1 MSPTEVL
8 RDVLVVLVFA
18 KLAAEIAER
27 AKIPA
32 VVGEIIAGVIIGPS
46 LLGLVDT
53 SSALE
58 VLAEFGVILLLLQ
71 VGMEMD
77 IDDLAAVGKASV
89 SVAVLGVILPMIGG
103 YAAGIALGQDG
114 NTSLFLGAALAATSV
129 GITARVFSDLGALTT
144 VEARTVLGAAVA
156 DDVLG
161 LVILTIVVK
170 IVSSGSVSAGTIVG
184 TIALAVGFLVVATV
198 LGGRLGVVL
207 FRWIQRNSRAAGTLV
222 VLALAFALFFAEL
235 ADAAKLAPIVGAFV
249 AGLALSRTESRERI
263 ARDLTPVGYLF
274 IPVFFLQIGIAADV
288 DKFIAPQVL
297 LDAGLLLVV
306 AVVGK
311 VAASLALSLVRAPG
325 DRLLVGFGMLPRGEV
340 GLIFATIGLAE
351 GVLDSELYAS
361 LLLVVLVTTLVAPPL
376 LRMRL
381 KAMRGAARDL
391 QVDAMP
397 VSGWLWIDDDV
408 VDLAA
413 NPPMEQQTTIALDA
427 ALRISEGARPGPRLL
442 DWLGHGEP
450 AAWSPEA
457 TARLVEVL
465 VRGNERG
472 WRFLDTSGVLVRAL
486 PEVAEAVARRHR
498 DPGLIDPN
506 QVVRFETIEAL
517 QYLLRTDAEAATVHG
532 RLEHRDRL
540 VLAALVLD
548 IAGEH
553 PPTTM
558 VLQLTERLGLDE
570 QAGDEILALAT
581 EPGLLRGVSSR
592 TDGASEESAL
602 ALASHLV
609 DPDRVRALYLLELAT
624 GPIDQVA
631 RDRLDTL
638 VARVLVAM
646 EGMERDAEP
655 GAFTYRRDEAIAL
668 VGLDE
673 KHVADRI
680 LHAPRPYL
688 LSELPERIVAHAR
701 LLEPRPDR
709 REVRAVIGARAGHG
723 LTIDVAARDQT
734 GLLASVTEVFAAHD
748 LDVISAQVATWGDG
762 AALESFVVEL
772 RPGSPVPEVAS
783 LVPEIRERLDT
794 RLAAEPLP
802 EAEIAFDDAGSP
814 WYTIC
819 EVRHPDR
826 PGLLAQI
833 AAGLALAGAS
843 VHSADLETVDG
854 IAIDR
859 FALTDRDGNKLARV
873 PKDAVRAVVKEGAR
887 GRGRLGRLAGRR

>member
-1 MSPTEVL
+1 VSPTEVL

-18 KLAAEIAER
+18 KLAAELAER

-32 VVGEIIAGVIIGPS
+32 VVGEIIAGVLIGPS
-46 LLGLVDT
+46 LFGLVDT

-77 IDDLAAVGKASV
+77 IKDLAAVGKASV
-89 SVAVLGVILPMIGG
+89 SVAVLGVVLPMIGG
-103 YAAGIALGQDG
+103 YAVGIALGQDS
-114 NTSLFLGAALAATSV
+114 NTALFLGAALAATSV

-207 FRWIQRNSRAAGTLV
+207 FRWIQRNARAAGTLV
-222 VLALAFALFFAEL
+222 VLALAFALAFAEL
-235 ADAAKLAPIVGAFV
+235 ADLAKLAPIVGAFV
-249 AGLALSRTESRERI
+249 AGLALSRTESRDRI
-263 ARDLTPVGYLF
+263 ARELTPIGYLF
-274 IPVFFLQIGIAADV
+274 IPVFFLAIGIGAEV
-288 DKFIAPQVL
+288 EKFVEPQVL
-297 LDAGLLLVV
+297 LDSGLLLVV
-306 AVVGK
+306 AIVGK
-311 VAASLALSLVRAPG
+311 IAASLALNIVRAPG

-340 GLIFATIGLAE
+340 GLIFASIGLAQ
-351 GVLDSELYAS
+351 GVLDAELYAS
-361 LLLVVLVTTLVAPPL
+361 LLLVVLVTTLAAPPL
-376 LRMRL
+376 LRHRL
-381 KAMRGAARDL
+381 KAMHGAARDL

-397 VSGWLWIDDDV
+397 VSGWLWMDDDV

-413 NPPMEQQTTIALDA
+413 TPPLNEQTRIALDA
-427 ALRISEGARPGPRLL
+427 ALRISDGARPGPKLL

-450 AAWSPEA
+450 APWQPE
-457 TARLVEVL
+457 TTSRLVDVL

-472 WRFLDTSGVLVRAL
+472 WRFLDTSGVLVRSL
-486 PEVAEAVARRHR
+486 PEVADAVARRHR

-517 QYLLRTDAEAATVHG
+517 QYTLRVDAEAAAVHS
-532 RLEHRDRL
+532 RLAHRDRV

-548 IAGEH
+548 IAGER

-558 VLQLTERLGLDE
+558 VLALSERLGLDE
-570 QAGDEILALAT
+570 EAGEEILALAT
-581 EPGLLRGVSSR
+581 DPGLLRGVSSR

-609 DPDRVRALYLLELAT
+609 EPERVRALYLIELAT
-624 GPIDQVA
+624 ADMDPVA

-638 VARVLVAM
+638 VGRVLAAM
-646 EGMERDAEP
+646 EGMDRDAEP
-655 GAFTYRRDEAIAL
+655 GAFTYRRDEALAL

-673 KHVADRI
+673 KAVADRI
-680 LHAPRPYL
+680 EHAPRPYL

-709 REVRAVIGARAGHG
+709 REVRLAIGTRADHG
-723 LTIDVAARDQT
+723 LTIDVAARDQP
-734 GLLASVTEVFAAHD
+734 GLLASVTEAFATHD

-762 AALESFVVEL
+762 AALESFVVEA
-772 RPGSPVPEVAS
+772 RPGSPVPQVAT
-783 LVPEIRERLDT
+783 LVPEIRALLDT
-794 RLAAEPLP
+794 RL
-802 EAEIAFDDAGSP
+802 EAEALPDATIAFDDAGSP

-826 PGLLAQI
+826 PGLLAHI
-833 AAGLALAGAS
+833 ATALTLAGVS
-843 VHSADLETVDG
+843 VHAADLETVDG

-859 FALTDRDGNKLARV
+859 FFLTDRDASKLRR
-873 PKDAVRAVVKEGAR
+873 PRKDAIRAVIRDGGRA
-887 GRGRLGRLAGRR
+887 RGRLGRLAGRR